1 MVQQDDELKRQ
12 VDEDPLANLY
22 LTAWTE
28 GQQDRE
34 QCSNTYEQC
43 LMTTAEID
51 RALQWQ
57 TPSADWIILQTIYLL
72 NF

>member
-22 LTAWTE
+22 LSAWTK
-28 GQQDRE
+28 GQRDRE

-51 RALQWQ
+51 RALQ
-57 TPSADWIILQTIYLL
+57 
-72 NF
+72 